1 MPLPLEGIRV
11 CDLTQFWAGPFAT
24 QYLANLGAEVIKIEP
39 AGRGDRQR
47 TSAVPRPNA
56 GEWVA
61 IFNGTNVNKHGCT
74 LDITTPEGKA
84 LLRHLISISDVV
96 AMNMSARAVKKLGLE
111 YDYVRSVNP
120 TVVMLSMTGFGATGP
135 WQEYVGFGPQFEQA
149 SGITYI
155 SGYPDLEPMGNPAM
169 GDPIGGT
176 FGAIA
181 IMMALSHR
189 RRTGQGQF
197 IDLATTEGMS
207 FINPYALLD
216 YTMNGRIMERNAN
229 KHRLWSPHGAFPCKG
244 HDEWVAIAVQSDAQ
258 FAALCACIGRPEL
271 AAAPR
276 FADALSRWENEAAL
290 REPIAHWSRRHTN
303 QEAAALLQQAGVPS
317 GATVTHATVIDDPQL
332 KHRDFFWWIDRPI
345 NEGKHPYYGFP
356 AQLSKTPVTARKI
369 PPTLGEDNA
378 YVYGDL
384 LSLASAKM
392 ADLDRRGVIAKTV
405 P

>member
-24 QYLANLGAEVIKIEP
+24 QYLANLGAEVIKVEP

-47 TSAVPRPNA
+47 TSAVPRANP

-74 LDITTPEGKA
+74 LDITTAEGKA
-84 LLRHLISISDVV
+84 LLRHLIAISDVV
-96 AMNMSARAVKKLGLE
+96 AINMSARAVKKLGLE
-111 YDYVRSVNP
+111 YGYVRSVNP
-120 TVVMLSMTGFGATGP
+120 TAVMLSMTGFGATGP

-181 IMMALSHR
+181 ILMALDHR

-207 FINPYALLD
+207 FINPYSSLD
-216 YTMNGRIMERNAN
+216 YTMNGRIKERNGN
-229 KHRLWSPHGAFPCKG
+229 KHAVWSPHGAFPCKG
-244 HDEWVAIAVQSDAQ
+244 HDEWVAIAVQNDEQ
-258 FAALCACIGRPEL
+258 FAALCRAIGKPEM
-271 AAAPR
+271 AHDMR
-276 FADALSRWENEAAL
+276 FADALSRWEKEALL
-290 REPIAHWSRRHTN
+290 REPISHWTRQRDRL
-303 QEAAALLQQAGVPS
+303 EAVRLLQEAGVPS
-317 GATVTHATVIDDPQL
+317 GATSTHATIVDDPQL
-332 KHRDFFWWIDRPI
+332 KDRDFLWRIDRPI
-345 NEGKHPYYGFP
+345 NEGRHPYYGFP
-356 AQLSKTPVTARKI
+356 ARLSKTPITARKR
-369 PPTLGEDNA
+369 PPTLGEDNG
-378 YVYGDL
+378 YVYGEL
-384 LSLASAKM
+384 LSLAGARM
-392 ADLDRRGVIAKTV
+392 AELDERGVIAKV
-405 P
+405 LR

>member
-1 MPLPLEGIRV
+1 V
-11 CDLTQFWAGPFAT
+11 
-24 QYLANLGAEVIKIEP
+24 EP

-47 TSAVPRPNA
+47 TSAVPRANP

-74 LDITTPEGKA
+74 LDITTPDGKA
-84 LLRHLISISDVV
+84 LLRQLIAISDVV
-96 AMNMSARAVKKLGLE
+96 AINMSARAVKKLGLE
-111 YDYVRSVNP
+111 YAYIRSLNP
-120 TVVMLSMTGFGATGP
+120 TAVMLSMTGFGASGP

-181 IMMALSHR
+181 ILMALDHR

-207 FINPYALLD
+207 FINPHSLLD
-216 YTMNGRIMERNAN
+216 YTINGRIKERNGN
-229 KHRLWSPHGAFPCKG
+229 KHAAWSPHGAFPCKG
-244 HDEWVAIAVQSDAQ
+244 HDEWVAIAVQSDEQ
-258 FAALCACIGRPEL
+258 FAALCNAIGRPEL
-271 AAAPR
+271 AEDDR
-276 FADALSRWENEAAL
+276 FADALSRWRNEALL
-290 REPIAHWSRRHTN
+290 REPISHWTRRHERMETLR
-303 QEAAALLQQAGVPS
+303 LLQTAGVPS
-317 GATVTHATVIDDPQL
+317 GATHTNATIVDDPHL
-332 KHRDFFWWIDRPI
+332 KDRGFFWWLERPI

-356 AQLSKTPVTARKI
+356 AHLSKTPVTARKL

-378 YVYGDL
+378 YVYGDVL
-384 LSLASAKM
+384 GLGGARIAE
-392 ADLDRRGVIAKTV
+392 LDKSGVIATV
-405 P
+405 EK

>member
-47 TSAVPRPNA
+47 TSAVPRANP

-61 IFNGTNVNKHGCT
+61 IFNGTNVNKQGCT
-74 LDITTPEGKA
+74 LDITTADGKA
-84 LLRHLISISDVV
+84 LLRRLISISDVV
-96 AMNMSARAVKKLGLE
+96 AINMSARAVKKLGLE
-111 YDYVRSVNP
+111 YAYVRSVNP
-120 TVVMLSMTGFGATGP
+120 TAVMLSMTGFGATGP

-181 IMMALSHR
+181 ILMALDHR

-207 FINPYALLD
+207 FINPYSSLD
-216 YTMNGRIMERNAN
+216 YTMNGRIKERNGN
-229 KHRLWSPHGAFPCKG
+229 KHAIWSPHGAFPCKG
-244 HDEWVAIAVQSDAQ
+244 HDEWVAVAVQSDGQ
-258 FAALCACIGRPEL
+258 FAALCRAIGRPEL
-271 AAAPR
+271 AQDER
-276 FADALSRWENEAAL
+276 FADALSRWENEALL
-290 REPIAHWSRRHTN
+290 REPITHWTRQRDRR
-303 QEAAALLQQAGVPS
+303 EAVRLLQEAGVPC
-317 GATVTHATVIDDPQL
+317 GATSTHATIVDDPQL
-332 KHRDFFWWIDRPI
+332 KHRDFLWWIDRPI
-345 NEGKHPYYGFP
+345 NEGRHPYYGFP
-356 AQLSKTPVTARKI
+356 ARLSKTPITARKR
-369 PPTLGEDNA
+369 PPTLGEDNG
-378 YVYGDL
+378 YVYGEL
-384 LSLASAKM
+384 LSLGRARM
-392 ADLDRRGVIAKTV
+392 AELDKSGVIATAGK
-405 P
+405 

>member
-1 MPLPLEGIRV
+1 MPLPLEGIRI

-24 QYLANLGAEVIKIEP
+24 QYLAHLGAEVIKVEP

-47 TSAVPRPNA
+47 TSAVPRANP

-74 LDITTPEGKA
+74 LDITTPDGKA
-84 LLRHLISISDVV
+84 LLRQLIAISDVV
-96 AMNMSARAVKKLGLE
+96 AINMSARAVKKLGLE
-111 YDYVRSVNP
+111 YAYIRSLNP
-120 TVVMLSMTGFGATGP
+120 TAVMLSMTGFGASGP

-181 IMMALSHR
+181 ILMALDHR

-207 FINPYALLD
+207 FINPHSLLD
-216 YTMNGRIMERNAN
+216 YTINGRIKERNGN
-229 KHRLWSPHGAFPCKG
+229 KHAAWSPHGAFPCKG
-244 HDEWVAIAVQSDAQ
+244 HDEWVAIAVQSDEQ
-258 FAALCACIGRPEL
+258 FAALCNAIGRPEL
-271 AAAPR
+271 AEDDR
-276 FADALSRWENEAAL
+276 FADALSRWRNEALL
-290 REPIAHWSRRHTN
+290 REPISHWTRRHERMETLR
-303 QEAAALLQQAGVPS
+303 LLQTAGVPS
-317 GATVTHATVIDDPQL
+317 GATHTNATIVDDPHL
-332 KHRDFFWWIDRPI
+332 KDRGFFWWLERPI

-356 AQLSKTPVTARKI
+356 AHLSKTPVTARKL

-378 YVYGDL
+378 YVYGDVL
-384 LSLASAKM
+384 GLGGARIAE
-392 ADLDRRGVIAKTV
+392 LDKSGVIATV
-405 P
+405 EK